1 MADEVANASAYEFN
15 HAQESQIADLGR
27 AMRIVG
33 LLAIFYA
40 VAGIALM
47 ALTAW
52 ITRVLAIDLAPILA
66 VFLGIWA
73 MAGGSEFLQV
83 AATKGHDIDHL
94 MTALGK
100 LKYIFRLIAILMVA
114 ALLITVAIA
123 SVVLFFRPDGSA
135 LVVQGHPVA

>member
-33 LLAIFYA
+33 LLAIIYA
-40 VAGIALM
+40 VGGIALM
-47 ALTAW
+47 VLTAW

-94 MTALGK
+94 MTSLRK
-100 LKYIFRLIAILMVA
+100 LKNIFRLIVILMVA
-114 ALLITVAIA
+114 AILITVAIA

-135 LVVQGHPVA
+135 LVVQGHPVG